1 MLKFFLIIAIL
12 ATTFALA
19 AGIFNMFRSDKKGK
33 NFSNKLMVW
42 RVWLQGLALIVFSII
57 LYTKGK

>member
-19 AGIFNMFRSDKKGK
+19 AGIFNMLRSDKKGK